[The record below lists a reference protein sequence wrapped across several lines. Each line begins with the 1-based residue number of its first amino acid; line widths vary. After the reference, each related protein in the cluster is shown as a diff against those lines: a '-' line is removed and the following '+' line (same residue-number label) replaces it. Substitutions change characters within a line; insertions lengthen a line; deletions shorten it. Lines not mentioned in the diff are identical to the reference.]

1 MTEKIDIED
10 ARREIAGGEA
20 QALDVRDEEQWGE
33 AHVAQAIHMPVERLP
48 SELECL
54 DPDMRLIVFA
64 DDDGAADEAVASLRE
79 HGFEAAVAK
88 GGMKAWIKKAFR
100 TQPTSD
106 PHPETELGG
115 GG

>member
-1 MTEKIDIED
+1 MTEKVDIED

-33 AHVAQAIHMPVERLP
+33 AHVAQAIHLPIERLP
-48 SELECL
+48 SEVETL
-54 DPDMRLIVFA
+54 DPDTRLIVFA
-64 DDDGAADEAVASLRE
+64 ENDRAAGKAVKSLRKS
-79 HGFEAAVAK
+79 GFDAAVAK